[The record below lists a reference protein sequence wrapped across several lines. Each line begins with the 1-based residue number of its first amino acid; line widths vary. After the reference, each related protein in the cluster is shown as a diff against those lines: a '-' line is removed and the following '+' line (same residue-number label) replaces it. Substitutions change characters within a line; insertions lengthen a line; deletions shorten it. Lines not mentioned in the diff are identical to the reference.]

1 MAQADIIM
9 ARRALPLALGTSS
22 LLGNDNFGTP
32 AAGRCLQQGVPRLT

>member
-22 LLGNDNFGTP
+22 LLGNDNF
-32 AAGRCLQQGVPRLT
+32 